1 MLLQTVKPMEM
12 NEIVTRVE
20 EADTI
25 VREQIVPGGPDSSR
39 YALPEGTVLDERY
52 RILRVIGQGGFGITY
67 EALHIHN
74 GNHVAVKEYFCR
86 DFCGRDTTC
95 TGTNG
100 CNVRILDSTQSAQ
113 FRSDLDRFLKEARIL
128 HDFAGEEA
136 IVTVLD
142 YFEANDTA
150 YIVMEYLDGTT
161 LREKI
166 PAEGRWGMEKVVR
179 SFGPVMQALEHVHSA
194 GVIHRDISPDNLMC
208 MPDGTLRLLDF
219 GAARKF
225 DNVQTTHS
233 VIYKAYYSAPEQR
246 DEKGVLGSW
255 TDVYGLCSTMYYCL
269 TGKEP
274 EDVLTRLLYDDM
286 ERPSDRGAD
295 ILPQAERTLM
305 KGLELDRGAR
315 VQDMGKLR
323 SELEKVY
330 PPVSEDEKKR
340 GRARRKRRRRVIAA
354 LAAALVLCAAVC
366 AFVFRTR
373 IRFQF
378 IDTQTTVL
386 NGEDM
391 TPEEFAQSSAG
402 AKRRV
407 SALAGDGGFL
417 WEEHGQQIEFTVPAD
432 VYRGQDPETV
442 VWSGISRRMTV
453 RLNVRDRQNVNED
466 GETVLEYR
474 AVDVLHQEEDIEG
487 LEETEEGLVL
497 TFSDQAKEELASV
510 LNTSGTEAV
519 LIWDEYDEV
528 TEKVES
534 RYTYDSCVTTGD
546 GESLLLKPLEEN
558 EIFFPFPLIQE
569 LLTSDP
575 LPAAFREQSAWR
587 TRWEDPGSTLLPG
600 KYQCRVNE
608 VPGPSI
614 SIRYGSTTSA
624 DYEDDTGYRASLL
637 SFQAILKNRLD
648 SLEVPYAVGVNLNDQ
663 NEFVVRVPIE
673 SVYMEELQ
681 HLGESLWIHLGSDRA
696 YSNDGIYGSLLK
708 VHREEDSDTFEL
720 ALVTEEGYRS
730 DEIVKL
736 LQTMEEQGKK
746 EVYLYFD
753 DKAVAAG
760 DLKSAVKTM
769 GESREIRFTRW
780 LFPEHPDMTR
790 DTEHLARYIA
800 ACIVEGPQ
808 DGFYMHETEICDDRG
823 KVDYFSE
830 EVPEG
835 VFQSRAQQLAQKWE
849 KESLGQGTSDWAYR
863 ADEDSLSL
871 DYRNCPIEDPG
882 AALAPFMELYEKEDL
897 GSGGIKYLY
906 VSLHDSGPGEEY
918 GVEINLSLWA
928 DFEKDAM
935 LISDYCT
942 MYYNSKKGAPPS
954 GLEDLYNDYLEKTPF
969 WKEKIAPDREKP
981 VFTPLE

>member
-1 MLLQTVKPMEM
+1 MAI

-25 VREQIVPGGPDSSR
+25 VREQIGPGDADGSR
-39 YALPEGTVLDERY
+39 YALPEETILDERY

-74 GNHVAVKEYFCR
+74 GSHVAVKEYFCR
-86 DFCGRDTTC
+86 DFCGRETTC
-95 TGTNG
+95 TGTKG
-100 CNVRILDSTQSAQ
+100 CNVRILDATQSAQ
-113 FRSDLDRFLKEARIL
+113 FRSDLDRFMKEARIL
-128 HDFAGEEA
+128 HDFAGESA

-161 LREKI
+161 LRDKI
-166 PAEGRWGMEKVVR
+166 REEGRWGMDRVVR
-179 SFGPVMQALEHVHSA
+179 SFGPVMKALEHVHSA

-225 DNVQTTHS
+225 DSMQTTHS

-286 ERPSDRGAD
+286 ERPSGKGAD

-305 KGLELDRGAR
+305 RGLELDRTAR

-330 PPVSEDEKKR
+330 PPISEDEKKR
-340 GRARRKRRRRVIAA
+340 GRARRKRRKRVIAA
-354 LAAALVLCAAVC
+354 VAAALVLCAAVC

-391 TPEEFAQSSAG
+391 TPEDFAQSSAG

-407 SALAGDGGFL
+407 AALAGDRGFL
-417 WEEHGQQIEFTVPAD
+417 WEEHGQQISYTVPAD
-432 VYRGQDPETV
+432 VYEGQDPDIV
-442 VWSGISRRMTV
+442 VWSAVSRRMVV
-453 RLNVRDRQNVNED
+453 RLNVRDRKKVNEN

-474 AVDVLHQEEDIEG
+474 FVDVLHQEEDIED
-487 LEETEEGLVL
+487 LKETEEGLKL
-497 TFSDQAKEELASV
+497 TFADEAKKKLASV
-510 LNTSGTEAV
+510 LNTTGTEAV
-519 LIWDEYDEV
+519 LIWDEYDEIS
-528 TEKVES
+528 EKAES
-534 RYTYDSCVTTGD
+534 RYTYDSCVTVGD
-546 GESLLLKPLEEN
+546 GESLLLKPLEET
-558 EIFFPFPLIQE
+558 EISFPFPLMQE
-569 LLTSDP
+569 LVTRNP
-575 LPAAFREQSAWR
+575 LPAAFKEQSAWR

-600 KYQCRVNE
+600 KYQCKVNE
-608 VPGPSI
+608 VPGPAI
-614 SIRYGSTTSA
+614 SVRYGRTSSN
-624 DYEDDTGYRASLL
+624 DLENETGYRASLL

-663 NEFVVRVPIE
+663 NEYVARVPIG
-673 SVYMEELQ
+673 SVYSEELE
-681 HLGESLWIHLGSDRA
+681 HLGESLWIHIGSDRD
-696 YSNDGIYGSLLK
+696 YSSDGVFGSALK
-708 VHREEDSDTFEL
+708 VYREENSDTFEL
-720 ALVTEEGYRS
+720 ALVTEDDYYSEK
-730 DEIVKL
+730 IFNI
-736 LQTMEEQGKK
+736 LQTMDEQGKK
-746 EVYLYFD
+746 EVHLYFD
-753 DKAVAAG
+753 DKEIAAA
-760 DLKSAVKTM
+760 DLKSAETTM
-769 GESREIRFTRW
+769 EENREIRFTRW
-780 LFPEHPDMTR
+780 LLPDHSGMTP
-790 DTEHLARYIA
+790 DTEHFARYIA

-808 DGFYMHETEICDDRG
+808 DGFYMRDTEISDNRG
-823 KVDYFSE
+823 KVEYFSE
-830 EVPEG
+830 QVPET
-835 VFQSRAQQLAQKWE
+835 VFKSRAQKLAEKWD
-849 KESLGQGTSDWAYR
+849 KESAEQGELGWEYR

-871 DYRNCPIEDPG
+871 TFRDCPIEDPE
-882 AALAPFMELYEKEDL
+882 AALAPFVELYEREEL
-897 GSGGIKYLY
+897 GRGGIRYLY
-906 VSLHDSGPGEEY
+906 VSLYDSEKEEEY
-918 GVEINLSLWA
+918 GVEINLSLSA

-935 LISDYCT
+935 LLSDFCS
-942 MYYNSKKGAPPS
+942 MYFNPEKGTPPA
-954 GLEDLYNDYLEKTPF
+954 GLENLYNDYLEKTPF
-969 WKEKIAPDREKP
+969 WKEKISPDREEP
-981 VFTPLE
+981 VFSPQE

>member
-1 MLLQTVKPMEM
+1 MQTVNSMEM

-25 VREQIVPGGPDSSR
+25 VREQIAPGAAEGGR
-39 YALPEGTVLDERY
+39 YALPEGTILDERY

-86 DFCGRDTTC
+86 DFCGRETTC

-100 CNVRILDSTQSAQ
+100 CNVRILDSTQAAQ
-113 FRSDLDRFLKEARIL
+113 FRSDLERFLKEARIL
-128 HDFAGEEA
+128 HDFAGEAA

-161 LREKI
+161 LRDKI
-166 PAEGRWGMEKVVR
+166 PAEGRWGMEKIVR
-179 SFGPVMQALEHVHSA
+179 SFGPVMEALEHVHSA

-225 DNVQTTHS
+225 DNAQTTHS

-286 ERPSDRGAD
+286 ERPSDKGAD

-330 PPVSEDEKKR
+330 PPVSEEEKKR

-354 LAAALVLCAAVC
+354 AAAALVLCAAIC

-378 IDTQTTVL
+378 IDTSTTVL

-391 TPEEFAQSSAG
+391 TPEEFAGSSAG
-402 AKRRV
+402 ARRRV
-407 SALAGDGGFL
+407 AALAGDGGYL
-417 WEEHGQQIEFTVPAD
+417 WEEHGQQIAFTVPAE
-432 VYRGQDPETV
+432 VYGGQDPDTV
-442 VWSGISRRMTV
+442 VWSAISRRMIV
-453 RLNVRDRQNVNED
+453 RLNVRDRKNVNEQ

-474 AVDVLHQEEDIEG
+474 FADVLHQEEDIER

-497 TFSDQAKEELASV
+497 TFTDPAKKKLASV
-510 LNTSGTEAV
+510 LKTAGTEAV

-534 RYTYDSCVTTGD
+534 RYTYDSCVTVGD
-546 GESLLLKPLEEN
+546 GESLLLKPLEET
-558 EIFFPFPLIQE
+558 EISFPFSLLQE
-569 LLTSDP
+569 LLTADP
-575 LPAAFREQSAWR
+575 LPAAFREQSVWS

-600 KYQCRVNE
+600 KYQCKANE
-608 VPGPSI
+608 VPGPTI
-614 SIRYGSTTSA
+614 SVRYSSTSSK
-624 DYEDDTGYRASLL
+624 DFEDETGYRASLL

-648 SLEVPYAVGVNLNDQ
+648 SLEVPYAVGVNFNDR

-673 SVYMEELQ
+673 SVYGEELK
-681 HLGESLWIHLGSDRA
+681 HLGESLWIKLGSDRT
-696 YSNDGIYGSLLK
+696 YSSDGIYGSVLK
-708 VHREEDSDTFEL
+708 VCREQNQDTFEL
-720 ALVTEEGYRS
+720 ALVTEDGYHS
-730 DEIVKL
+730 DSVFKI
-736 LQTMEEQGKK
+736 LQTLQDQGKK

-753 DKAVAAG
+753 DKAVAAA
-760 DLKSAVKTM
+760 DLQSAQKTM
-769 GESREIRFTRW
+769 EENREIRFTRW
-780 LFPEHPDMTR
+780 LLPRHPEMTR
-790 DTEHLARYIA
+790 DTEHFARYIA

-808 DGFYMHETEICDDRG
+808 DGFYKRETEICDDRG
-823 KVDYFSE
+823 KVEFFSE
-830 EVPEG
+830 EVPEE
-835 VFQSRAQQLAQKWE
+835 VFQSRAQELAAKWE
-849 KESLGQGTSDWAYR
+849 KESPEQGTSGWGFR

-871 DYRNCPIEDPG
+871 DYRDCPIEDPG

-897 GSGGIKYLY
+897 GSGGIRYLY
-906 VSLHDSGPGEEY
+906 VRLYDSGQGEEY
-918 GVEINLSLWA
+918 SVEIDLSLWA

-935 LISDYCT
+935 MISDYCN
-942 MYYNSKKGAPPS
+942 MYYNSRKGNPPA
-954 GLEDLYNDYLEKTPF
+954 GLEDLYNDYLGKTPF
-969 WKEKIAPDREKP
+969 WKEKTASDRKEP
-981 VFTPLE
+981 VFTPRE